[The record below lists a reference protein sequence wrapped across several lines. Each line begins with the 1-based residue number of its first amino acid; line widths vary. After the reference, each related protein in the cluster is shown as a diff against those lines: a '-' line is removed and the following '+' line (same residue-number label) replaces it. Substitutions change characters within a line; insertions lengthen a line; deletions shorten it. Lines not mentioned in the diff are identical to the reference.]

1 MSWID
6 AYFDALA
13 QEVAEPV
20 HLRVIGSVAL
30 FLQSPYSR
38 GTKDGDVIRT
48 AMSQRHVDALIEC
61 AGPGTSLHERHGI
74 YIDIVSPNIR

>member
-38 GTKDGDVIRT
+38 GTKDGEGVIR
-48 AMSQRHVDALIEC
+48 ASAAVRR
-61 AGPGTSLHERHGI
+61 G
-74 YIDIVSPNIR
+74 